1 MLPSLRYN
9 GRGSGIGSG
18 SGSGSGIGRTVVGA
32 VVVVVVGGGP
42 VGVVIVVV
50 LVVVVVVGGEFPVV
64 VVVVVVG
71 DDFLIVVVVVA
82 TVVVVGRAG
91 VVVVVGSDAVGS
103 SSAGA
108 DVGAT
113 VALVSGVPKASSDLS
128 ADDECT
134 DDALG
139 LGNVLLE
146 VVFAGVEAAVV
157 VGAAAFV
164 AVDELCPPSGGNVSL
179 STNPT

>member
-1 MLPSLRYN
+1 M
-9 GRGSGIGSG
+9 
-18 SGSGSGIGRTVVGA
+18 
-32 VVVVVVGGGP
+32 
-42 VGVVIVVV
+42 
-50 LVVVVVVGGEFPVV
+50 
-64 VVVVVVG
+64 
-71 DDFLIVVVVVA
+71 VVVA

-146 VVFAGVEAAVV
+146 VVFAGVEATVV

-164 AVDELCPPSGGNVSL
+164 AVDESRHPAATYLSL
-179 STNPT
+179 RTRRR

>member
-1 MLPSLRYN
+1 
-9 GRGSGIGSG
+9 
-18 SGSGSGIGRTVVGA
+18 
-32 VVVVVVGGGP
+32 
-42 VGVVIVVV
+42 
-50 LVVVVVVGGEFPVV
+50 
-64 VVVVVVG
+64 
-71 DDFLIVVVVVA
+71 LIVVVVVA
-82 TVVVVGRAG
+82 TVVVVGREG
-91 VVVVVGSDAVGS
+91 VVVVVGSVAVGS
-103 SSAGA
+103 STAGA

-113 VALVSGVPKASSDLS
+113 VALVSGVPKASSNLS

-139 LGNVLLE
+139 LGNALLE
-146 VVFAGVEAAVV
+146 DDFAGVEAGVV

>member
-1 MLPSLRYN
+1 MLPSLRYS
-9 GRGSGIGSG
+9 GRGSGIGIG
-18 SGSGSGIGRTVVGA
+18 IGIGIGRIVVGA

-42 VGVVIVVV
+42 VGVVVVV
-50 LVVVVVVGGEFPVV
+50 VVGVVVVVVVGGDFPV

-82 TVVVVGRAG
+82 TVVAVGREG
-91 VVVVVGSDAVGS
+91 VVVVVGSVAVGS
-103 SSAGA
+103 STAGA

-113 VALVSGVPKASSDLS
+113 VALVSGVPKASSNLS

-139 LGNVLLE
+139 LGNALLE
-146 VVFAGVEAAVV
+146 DDFAGVEAGVV